1 MIRIMKMN
9 RRVRDPY
16 ARWCGRRGAVRRLP
30 IPIKLYGVT
39 LQELLILLVI
49 IFVSALFSYKSSKLK
64 VAVVAILTNYLMLLV
79 YWAVGIYLNDEYEP
93 EMVIGWL
100 IFASLTSFFVVPA
113 SITFAWA
120 MRKLNY
126 RFNNAT

>member
-1 MIRIMKMN
+1 M
-9 RRVRDPY
+9 
-16 ARWCGRRGAVRRLP
+16 
-30 IPIKLYGVT
+30 
-39 LQELLILLVI
+39 QELLILLVI
-49 IFVSALFSYKSSKLK
+49 ILVSALFSYKSSKLK

-93 EMVIGWL
+93 EMVIGWF
-100 IFASLTSFFVVPA
+100 IFATLTSFFVVPA
-113 SITFAWA
+113 SITFVWA

>member
-1 MIRIMKMN
+1 MLC
-9 RRVRDPY
+9 V
-16 ARWCGRRGAVRRLP
+16 
-30 IPIKLYGVT
+30 KLYGVT

-49 IFVSALFSYKSSKLK
+49 ILVSALFSYKSSKLK

-93 EMVIGWL
+93 EMVIGWF

-120 MRKLNY
+120 MRTV
-126 RFNNAT
+126 RFHPSTHT